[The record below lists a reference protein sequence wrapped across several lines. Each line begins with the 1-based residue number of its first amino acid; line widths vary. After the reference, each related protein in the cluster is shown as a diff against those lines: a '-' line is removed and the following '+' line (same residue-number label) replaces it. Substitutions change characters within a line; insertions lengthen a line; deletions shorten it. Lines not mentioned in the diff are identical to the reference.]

1 MDRAAK
7 EDINMS
13 LSRAKRGISVV
24 ALLQLLLLAGCVS
37 YEPAILVPALNLSA
51 EDITLA
57 DTADPSGA
65 RIDFG
70 VELGLNE
77 SDSLSN
83 IEILPGVRVRG
94 VSANGPADSAG
105 IQLGDIILSINGTLT
120 NHPDVVAALQRQ
132 TPTIE
137 NTLFNVRRNTV
148 VFEATVIPR
157 TVNSNPG
164 PRELYRI
171 DPIASRAAYRTEM
184 FSISQQPPLAAALV
198 VDVYQQSPLH
208 DAAIEAGDVILAVNN
223 VPLNSAQDLVSRF
236 NSEFELG
243 EAVNVTV
250 FDGESVIE
258 KRFDLWDPG
267 RRVSAISLGPLIRY
281 QSSLAPNSKSI
292 SVLDLW
298 LFSLYSYNRVDEERS
313 HSILGLIN
321 YSSDLGELT
330 EEEN

>member
-1 MDRAAK
+1 MCTSKTKRS
-7 EDINMS
+7 ISIFS
-13 LSRAKRGISVV
+13 LVQLS
-24 ALLQLLLLAGCVS
+24 LLTGCVS

-57 DTADPSGA
+57 DTAGPSGA

-70 VELGLNE
+70 VQLVLNE

-94 VSANGPADSAG
+94 ISANGPADSAG

-120 NHPDVVAALQRQ
+120 NHPDVVEALQQQ
-132 TPTIE
+132 TLTIE

-157 TVNSNPG
+157 TVNNNAA

-184 FSISQQPPLAAALV
+184 VSISAQPSIAAARV
-198 VDVYQQSPLH
+198 MDVYQQSPLR
-208 DAAIEAGDVILAVNN
+208 DAAIEIGDVILAINS
-223 VPLNSAQDLVSRF
+223 VPLNSAQDLISRF
-236 NSEFELG
+236 NSEFDLG
-243 EAVNVTV
+243 ETVNVTV
-250 FDGESVIE
+250 FDGESVLE
-258 KRFDLWDPG
+258 KRFELWNPG
-267 RRVSAISLGPLIRY
+267 RRVSAISFGPLFRY
-281 QSSLAPNSKSI
+281 QSSVAPDSKSLRI
-292 SVLDLW
+292 LDLW
-298 LFSLYSYNRVDEERS
+298 LFSLYSYNRVDEEKS

-321 YSSDLGELT
+321 YSSDLGELI
-330 EEEN
+330 EE

>member
-7 EDINMS
+7 ENISMCTS
-13 LSRAKRGISVV
+13 KTKRSISIYS
-24 ALLQLLLLAGCVS
+24 LLQLSLLTSCVS

-51 EDITLA
+51 EEITLV
-57 DTADPSGA
+57 DTAGASGA

-94 VSANGPADSAG
+94 ISANGPADSAG
-105 IQLGDIILSINGTLT
+105 IQPGDIILSINGTLT
-120 NHPDVVAALQRQ
+120 NHPDVIEALQQQ

-137 NTLFNVRRNTV
+137 NTLFNVRRNTA

-157 TVNSNPG
+157 TVNKNDA

-184 FSISQQPPLAAALV
+184 VSISAQPSIAAV
-198 VDVYQQSPLH
+198 RVMDVYKTSPLR
-208 DAAIEAGDVILAVNN
+208 DAAIEVGDMILAVNSE
-223 VPLNSAQDLVSRF
+223 PLNSAQDLVSRF
-236 NSEFELG
+236 NSELELG
-243 EAVNVTV
+243 ETVTVTV
-250 FDGESVIE
+250 FDGESVLE
-258 KRFDLWDPG
+258 KRFDLWNPG
-267 RRVSAISLGPLIRY
+267 RRVSEISFGPLIRY
-281 QSSLAPNSKSI
+281 QSSVVPDSKSF
-292 SVLDLW
+292 SLLNLW

-313 HSILGLIN
+313 HSILGLIK
-321 YSSDLGELT
+321 YSSDLGELI

>member
-1 MDRAAK
+1 MCTSK
-7 EDINMS
+7 
-13 LSRAKRGISVV
+13 AKRGISVFTLV
-24 ALLQLLLLAGCVS
+24 QLLLLTGCVS
-37 YEPAILVPALNLSA
+37 YEPVILVPALNLSA

-57 DTADPSGA
+57 DTADSVDA

-70 VELGLNE
+70 VEVGLNE

-105 IQLGDIILSINGTLT
+105 IQLGDIILSIDGTLT
-120 NHPDVVAALQRQ
+120 NHPDVLEAMQRQ
-132 TPTIE
+132 TQAIE

-184 FSISQQPPLAAALV
+184 VSISQQPPIAAARV
-198 VDVYQQSPLH
+198 VDVYQQSPLL
-208 DAAIEAGDVILAVNN
+208 DAAIEAGHVILAINN
-223 VPLNSAQDLVSRF
+223 IPLNSAQDLVSRF

-243 EAVNVTV
+243 EAVSVTV
-250 FDGESVIE
+250 YDGESVLE
-258 KRFDLWDPG
+258 KRFDLWNPG
-267 RRVSAISLGPLIRY
+267 RRVSAVSLGPLLRY
-281 QSSLAPNSKSI
+281 QSSLTPDSKSL
-292 SVLDLW
+292 SLLDFW
-298 LFSLYSYNRVDEERS
+298 LFSLYSYSRVGEERS

-321 YSSDLGELT
+321 YSSDLGELI

>member
-1 MDRAAK
+1 MRT
-7 EDINMS
+7 
-13 LSRAKRGISVV
+13 SRAKRSLSILT
-24 ALLQLLLLAGCVS
+24 LLQLLLLTGCVS

-57 DTADPSGA
+57 DTAGRFDA

-70 VELGLNE
+70 VELVLNE

-83 IEILPGVRVRG
+83 IETLPGVRVRG

-120 NHPDVVAALQRQ
+120 NHPDVVEAMQQ
-132 TPTIE
+132 QMPTLE
-137 NTLFNVRRNTV
+137 HTLFNVRRNTI

-157 TVNSNPG
+157 TVASNPA

-184 FSISQQPPLAAALV
+184 ISIGQQPAIAAARV
-198 VDVYQQSPLH
+198 MDVYQQSPLH

-243 EAVNVTV
+243 DAVNVTV
-250 FDGESVIE
+250 FDGESVLE

-267 RRVSAISLGPLIRY
+267 RRVSAVSLGPLLRY
-281 QSSLAPNSKSI
+281 QSSLAPDSKSL
-292 SVLDLW
+292 SLLDFW
-298 LFSLYSYNRVDEERS
+298 LFSVYSYNRVDEERS

-321 YSSDLGELT
+321 YSSDLGELV
-330 EEEN
+330 EEER

>member
-1 MDRAAK
+1 MCTSRTK
-7 EDINMS
+7 RC
-13 LSRAKRGISVV
+13 LSIV
-24 ALLQLLLLAGCVS
+24 ALLQLLLLTGCVS

-57 DTADPSGA
+57 DTAGPSNA

-94 VSANGPADSAG
+94 IAANGPADSAG

-120 NHPDVVAALQRQ
+120 NHPDVAEALQQQ
-132 TPTIE
+132 TQAIE
-137 NTLFNVRRNTV
+137 NTVFKVRRNTV

-157 TVNSNPG
+157 AVNSNPI
-164 PRELYRI
+164 PRELYRV

-184 FSISQQPPLAAALV
+184 VSISQQPPIAAARV
-198 VDVYQQSPLH
+198 VDVYQKSPLL
-208 DAAIEAGDVILAVNN
+208 DAAIIAGDLILAVNN
-223 VPLNSAQDLVSRF
+223 LPLNSAQDLVSRF
-236 NSEFELG
+236 NTEFELG
-243 EAVNVTV
+243 ETVTVTV
-250 FDGESVIE
+250 FDGESVLE
-258 KRFDLWDPG
+258 KRLKLWNPG

-281 QSSLAPNSKSI
+281 QSSLAPDSKSF
-292 SVLDLW
+292 SLLDLW

-313 HSILGLIN
+313 HSILGLIK
-321 YSSDLGELT
+321 YSSDLGELV

>member
-1 MDRAAK
+1 MTTSKAK
-7 EDINMS
+7 HR
-13 LSRAKRGISVV
+13 LSAF
-24 ALLQLLLLAGCVS
+24 ALLQLLLLTGCVS

-57 DTADPSGA
+57 NTAEPSQT

-70 VELGLNE
+70 VELVLNE

-120 NHPDVVAALQRQ
+120 NHPDVVEAFQLQ
-132 TPTIE
+132 TPTSE
-137 NTLFNVRRNTV
+137 NTLFIVRRNTA

-157 TVNSNPG
+157 TISSNPV

-171 DPIASRAAYRTEM
+171 DPVASRAAYRTEM
-184 FSISQQPPLAAALV
+184 VSIRQQPTIAAARV
-198 VDVYQQSPLH
+198 VDIYQKSPLH
-208 DAAIEAGDVILAVNN
+208 DAAIEVGDVILAINN

-243 EAVNVTV
+243 ETVVVTV
-250 FDGESVIE
+250 FDGESVLE
-258 KRFDLWDPG
+258 KQFDLWNPG
-267 RRVSAISLGPLIRY
+267 RRVSAISLGPLLRY
-281 QSSLAPNSKSI
+281 QSSLAPDSKSLR
-292 SVLDLW
+292 VLDLW
-298 LFSLYSYNRVDEERS
+298 LFSLYSYSRVDEERS

-321 YSSDLGELT
+321 YSSDLGELI

>member
-1 MDRAAK
+1 MCT
-7 EDINMS
+7 S
-13 LSRAKRGISVV
+13 TAKRGIAIFS
-24 ALLQLLLLAGCVS
+24 LLQLMLLTGCVS

-57 DTADPSGA
+57 DAADSSDA

-70 VELGLNE
+70 VELALNE

-120 NHPDVVAALQRQ
+120 NHPDVVQAMQQA
-132 TPTIE
+132 PSIEITI
-137 NTLFNVRRNTV
+137 FNVRRNTV

-157 TVNSNPG
+157 TINSNPV

-184 FSISQQPPLAAALV
+184 VSIHEQSPIAAARV
-198 VDVYQQSPLH
+198 VDIYQRSPLH

-250 FDGESVIE
+250 FDGESVLE
-258 KRFDLWDPG
+258 KRFDLWNPG
-267 RRVSAISLGPLIRY
+267 RRVSAVSLGPLLRY
-281 QSSLAPNSKSI
+281 QSSLAPDSKSLDI
-292 SVLDLW
+292 LDLW
-298 LFSLYSYNRVDEERS
+298 LFSLYRYSRVDEERS
-313 HSILGLIN
+313 HSFLGLIN
-321 YSSDLGELT
+321 YSSDLGELI

>member
-1 MDRAAK
+1 MHT
-7 EDINMS
+7 
-13 LSRAKRGISVV
+13 SRTKRGISMF
-24 ALLQLLLLAGCVS
+24 ALLQLLLLTGCVS

-57 DTADPSGA
+57 DTAGPTDA

-70 VELGLNE
+70 VEVGLNE

-120 NHPDVVAALQRQ
+120 NHPDVIEALQQQ
-132 TPTIE
+132 TQTIE

-157 TVNSNPG
+157 AVNSNPV

-171 DPIASRAAYRTEM
+171 DPIASRAAYVTEM
-184 FSISQQPPLAAALV
+184 VSVSQQPPIAAARV
-198 VDVYQQSPLH
+198 VDVYQQSPLR
-208 DAAIEAGDVILAVNN
+208 DAAIEVGDVILAVNN
-223 VPLNSAQDLVSRF
+223 APLNSAQDLVSRF

-243 EAVNVTV
+243 ERVNVTIY
-250 FDGESVIE
+250 DGESVLQ
-258 KRFDLWDPG
+258 KRLDLWDPG
-267 RRVSAISLGPLIRY
+267 RRVSEVSFGPLFRY
-281 QSSLAPNSKSI
+281 QSSLAPDSKSL
-292 SVLDLW
+292 SLLDLW
-298 LFSLYSYNRVDEERS
+298 LFSLYSYNRVDEERT

-321 YSSDLGELT
+321 YSSDLGELI